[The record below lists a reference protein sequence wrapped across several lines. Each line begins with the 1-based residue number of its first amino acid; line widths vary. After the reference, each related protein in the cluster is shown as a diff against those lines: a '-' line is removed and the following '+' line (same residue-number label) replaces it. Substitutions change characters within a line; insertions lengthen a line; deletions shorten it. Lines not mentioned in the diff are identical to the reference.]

1 MPDNIIIDICKTLI
15 EKNSAIH
22 SLFKPELKNTIANV
36 YYKEVQALIEDG
48 ETDLNENDD
57 LNKIQ
62 SKKIDQLIRMVKSL
76 KEIQE
81 KERKK
86 EVKYITQLILD
97 EMKYDI
103 KDAHKLSEFSRT
115 FKRLLRKNKVGEIKD
130 LYRSFE

>member
-22 SLFKPELKNTIANV
+22 LLFKPELKNTIANV

-76 KEIQE
+76 REIQE
-81 KERKK
+81 KEGKK
-86 EVKYITQLILD
+86 EVKFITQLILD

-103 KDAHKLSEFSRT
+103 KDAHKFSEFSRT
-115 FKRLLRKNKVGEIKD
+115 FKRLLRKSKVGEIKD